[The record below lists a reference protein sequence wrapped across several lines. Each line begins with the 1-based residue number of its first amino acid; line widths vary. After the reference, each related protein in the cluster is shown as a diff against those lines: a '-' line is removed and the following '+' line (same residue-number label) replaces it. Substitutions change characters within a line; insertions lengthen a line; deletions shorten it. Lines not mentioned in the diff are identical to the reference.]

1 MRLKIFLA
9 IALGFVLFGSSAFAQ
24 GRVSGIVKDRKGE
37 PLIGANVYVKGTTI
51 STISGIDGQF
61 NINAPD
67 SSSVLV
73 ITFNGYQNL
82 EVTVRDLPTA
92 NLQMKPVVSN
102 DFTGFYGND
111 SYYNVTASNVLVMA
125 DDKATGL
132 ETDVYQFL
140 LGRVPGLE
148 IVSDGGNPW
157 GDVDYRLRGGY
168 SALSENAKPLFVVDG
183 AYFDADFAISALNTD
198 DIESV
203 RFLKDAAGTAIYGD
217 AGANGVVL
225 ITTRHS
231 MGKTLAAGYSG
242 NVSYNTCDEEEA
254 HKNSRY
260 KNSVSTKHNANVS
273 GVAGPM
279 PYRVSLGYNKINGS
293 ERHDWTDE
301 KRGGSDRLSAAFW
314 VGPNLLDE
322 HLKIDFNGYFRNI
335 NERRYPDY
343 KCSRFMS
350 TLKADYSVHSFE
362 DLHVNLLTSFNR
374 NSTNKENDYTM
385 GGFML
390 DGNLS
395 YSHESEDSKQYVEL
409 KVGGVVNTLK
419 EESTVVIKNKEET
432 LTDKTSRNALYGQL
446 NAALNRFYL
455 KANARYNIYSDYNTV
470 SSSFSIGVRPASGVV
485 MRTGVGILGFVTGG
499 KTDSISSFS
508 TITYNLGLDVGGKKR
523 VYGSADF
530 YVNHNSKVYEWTEI
544 VDNKEDYTKKDT
556 ISDLGDITL
565 TNVGGE
571 FSLGAKIVDT
581 KKVKWRIGGHLSYNV
596 SVTDNRGK
604 YNKNLNEQGSNYVI
618 GDKPLTYNVYESVF
632 DKKDNPIPGLYIDQD
647 DDGKVNNND
656 REMTDFSPL
665 PLSVAGLNT
674 YFEAMDVYLQI
685 DSHASIDRFNLVENN
700 TGSLGTGDIH
710 NSSFLRIDNIVLG
723 YKIRN
728 LGMLSGRA
736 YVAVQNPF
744 VFTKYTGHEPEIYN
758 GIDYGE
764 YYNYQRPTI
773 FSVGVK
779 LNVNI
784 KD

>member
-1 MRLKIFLA
+1 MRLKIFLVV
-9 IALGFVLFGSSAFAQ
+9 ALGFVLFGSSAFAQ
-24 GRVSGIVKDRKGE
+24 GNVSGIVKDRKGE

-61 NINAPD
+61 NISAPD
-67 SSSVLV
+67 SSAVLV

-82 EVTVRDLPTA
+82 EVVVRDLPTA

-111 SYYNVTASNVLVMA
+111 SYYNVTASDVLIMT

-148 IVSDGGNPW
+148 VVSTGGNPW
-157 GDVDYRLRGGY
+157 GNVDYRLRGGY
-168 SALSENAKPLFVVDG
+168 SALSENATPLFVVDG
-183 AYFDADFAISALNTD
+183 AYFDADFAIGALNPD

-203 RFLKDAAGTAIYGD
+203 RFLKDAAGTALYGD
-217 AGANGVVL
+217 AGSNGVVV
-225 ITTRHS
+225 ITTRRP

-242 NVSYNTCDEEEA
+242 NVSYNIANNNADNYG
-254 HKNSRY
+254 NSI
-260 KNSVSTKHNANVS
+260 STKHNASVA
-273 GVAGPM
+273 GVAGPV
-279 PYRVSLGYNKINGS
+279 PYRASLGFNKINGVM
-293 ERHDWTDE
+293 ENT
-301 KRGGSDRLSAAFW
+301 GSDRLSAAFR
-314 VGPNLLDE
+314 VGPDLLDE
-322 HLKIDFNGYFRNI
+322 HLKIDFNGYFRNV
-335 NERRYPDY
+335 NERNYSDY
-343 KCSRFMS
+343 KSSQFMS
-350 TLKADYSVHSFE
+350 TLKVDYSVHSFE
-362 DLHVNLLTSFNR
+362 DLHVNLLASYNR
-374 NSTNKENDYTM
+374 NSTNKENDYAM

-390 DGNLS
+390 DGNIC
-395 YSHESEDSKQYVEL
+395 YGHESEDNNQYVEL
-409 KVGGVVNTLK
+409 KVGGVVNSLK
-419 EESTVVIKNKEET
+419 EESSFMKNNKKEQET
-432 LTDKTSRNALYGQL
+432 TKTSRNALYGQL
-446 NAALNRFYL
+446 NATLNRFYV
-455 KANARYNIYSDYNTV
+455 KANARYNIYSKYNTL
-470 SSSFSIGVRPASGVV
+470 SSSLSIGVRPASGVV
-485 MRTGVGILGFVTGG
+485 MRTGVGILGFVTVG
-499 KTDSISSFS
+499 KTDSISNFN

-530 YVNHNSKVYEWTEI
+530 YVHHNSKVYGWTEERT
-544 VDNKEDYTKKDT
+544 NKDDYTKTDT
-556 ISDLGDITL
+556 IPALGDITL

-571 FSLGAKIVDT
+571 FSLGAKIIDT

-604 YNKNLNEQGSNYVI
+604 YNKNLEERGSNYVI

-632 DKKDNPIPGLYIDQD
+632 DENDNPIPGLYIDKGYWP
-647 DDGKVNNND
+647 DGKIDWQD
-656 REMTDFSPL
+656 REMSDFSPL

-685 DSHASIDRFNLVENN
+685 DSHASINRFNLVDNH
-700 TGSLGTGDIH
+700 TGDYGTGDIH

-736 YVAVQNPF
+736 YLAVQNPY
-744 VFTKYTGHEPEIYN
+744 VFTKYTGDEPEIYD
-758 GIDYGE
+758 GIDFGKE
-764 YYNYQRPTI
+764 ENYQRPTI

-779 LNVNI
+779 LNINI

>member
-1 MRLKIFLA
+1 MRLKIFLVV
-9 IALGFVLFGSSAFAQ
+9 ALGFVLFGSSAFAQ
-24 GRVSGIVKDRKGE
+24 GNVSGIVKDRKGE

-61 NINAPD
+61 NISAPD
-67 SSSVLV
+67 SSAVLV

-82 EVTVRDLPTA
+82 EVVVRDLPTA

-111 SYYNVTASNVLVMA
+111 SYYNVTASDVLIMA

-148 IVSDGGNPW
+148 VVSTGGNPW
-157 GDVDYRLRGGY
+157 GNVDYRLRGGY
-168 SALSENAKPLFVVDG
+168 SALSENATPLFVVDG
-183 AYFDADFAISALNTD
+183 AYFDADFAIGALNPD

-203 RFLKDAAGTAIYGD
+203 RFLKDAAGTALYGD
-217 AGANGVVL
+217 AGSNGVVV
-225 ITTRHS
+225 ITTRRP

-242 NVSYNTCDEEEA
+242 NVSYNIANNDA
-254 HKNSRY
+254 DYYGNSI
-260 KNSVSTKHNANVS
+260 STKHNASVA
-273 GVAGPM
+273 GVAGPV
-279 PYRVSLGYNKINGS
+279 PYRASLGFNKINGVM
-293 ERHDWTDE
+293 ENT
-301 KRGGSDRLSAAFW
+301 GSDRLSAAFW
-314 VGPNLLDE
+314 VGPDLLDE
-322 HLKIDFNGYFRNI
+322 HLKIDFNGYFRNV
-335 NERRYPDY
+335 NERNYSDY
-343 KCSRFMS
+343 KSGQFMS
-350 TLKADYSVHSFE
+350 TLKVDYSVHSFE
-362 DLHVNLLTSFNR
+362 DLHVNLLASYNR
-374 NSTNKENDYTM
+374 NSTNKENDYAM

-390 DGNLS
+390 DGNIC
-395 YSHESEDSKQYVEL
+395 YGHESEDNNQYVEL
-409 KVGGVVNTLK
+409 KVGGVVNSLK
-419 EESTVVIKNKEET
+419 EESSFMKNNKKEQET
-432 LTDKTSRNALYGQL
+432 TKTSRNALYGQL
-446 NAALNRFYL
+446 NATLNRFYV
-455 KANARYNIYSDYNTV
+455 KANARYNIYSKYNTL
-470 SSSFSIGVRPASGVV
+470 SSSLSIGVRPASGVV

-499 KTDSISSFS
+499 KTDSISNFN

-530 YVNHNSKVYEWTEI
+530 YVHHNSKVYGWTEERT
-544 VDNKEDYTKKDT
+544 NKDDYTKTDT
-556 ISDLGDITL
+556 IPALGDITL

-571 FSLGAKIVDT
+571 FSLGAKIIDT

-604 YNKNLNEQGSNYVI
+604 YNKNLEERGSNYVI

-632 DKKDNPIPGLYIDQD
+632 DKKDNPIPGLYIDKGYSS
-647 DDGKVNNND
+647 DGKIDWQD
-656 REMTDFSPL
+656 REMSDFSPL

-736 YVAVQNPF
+736 YLAVQNPY
-744 VFTKYTGHEPEIYN
+744 VFTKYTGHEPEIYS
-758 GIDYGE
+758 GIDFGKE
-764 YYNYQRPTI
+764 ENYQRPTI

>member
-1 MRLKIFLA
+1 MNMLRKITV
-9 IALGFVLFGSSAFAQ
+9 ALCIVLVSGSVFAQ
-24 GRVSGIVKDRKGE
+24 KRVSGIVKDRKGE
-37 PLIGANVYVKGTTI
+37 PLIGANVFVKGTTI
-51 STISGIDGQF
+51 STISGIDGEFQ
-61 NINAPD
+61 ISAD
-67 SSSVLV
+67 TSDVLL

-82 EVTVRDLPTA
+82 EVAVRDLPTA
-92 NLQMKPVVSN
+92 NLQLKPVVPD

-111 SYYNVTASNVLVMA
+111 SYYNVTAPNTLIMA
-125 DDKATGL
+125 DDMATGL

-140 LGRVPGLE
+140 LGRVLGLE
-148 IVSDGGNPW
+148 IVSDGGNPC

-168 SALSENAKPLFVVDG
+168 SATSENAKPLFVVDG
-183 AYFDADFAISALNTD
+183 AYFDADFAIGALNPD

-203 RFLKDAAGTAIYGD
+203 RFLKDAVGTAQYGD
-217 AGANGVVL
+217 AGSNGVVV
-225 ITTRHS
+225 ITTRRPL
-231 MGKTLAAGYSG
+231 GKTLAAGYSG
-242 NVSYNTCDEEEA
+242 NVSFNTCD
-254 HKNSRY
+254 KDSTY
-260 KNSVSTKHNANVS
+260 KNSVSTKHNASVS
-273 GVAGPM
+273 GVAGPV
-279 PYRVSLGYNKINGS
+279 PYHVSLGFNKINGVM
-293 ERHDWTDE
+293 ENT
-301 KRGGSDRLSAAFW
+301 GSDRLSAAFW

-322 HLKIDFNGYFRNI
+322 HLKIDFNGYLRSVNDKLTDTLK
-335 NERRYPDY
+335 Y
-343 KCSRFMS
+343 SRFMS

-395 YSHESEDSKQYVEL
+395 YSHESEDSKHYVEL
-409 KVGGVVNTLK
+409 KIGGVVNSLK
-419 EESTVVIKNKEET
+419 EDSTVVNNNKKET
-432 LTDKTSRNALYGQL
+432 LTEKTSRNALYGQL

-470 SSSFSIGVRPASGVV
+470 SSSFSIGVRPATGVV
-485 MRTGVGILGFVTGG
+485 MRTGVGILGLVTGG
-499 KTDSISSFS
+499 KTDYMSSFN
-508 TITYNLGLDVGGKKR
+508 TITYNLGFDVGGSKKR

-530 YVNHNSKVYEWTEI
+530 YVHHNSKVYEWQEMKKNEK
-544 VDNKEDYTKKDT
+544 DNTKTDT
-556 ISDLGDITL
+556 IQAHGDITL

-571 FSLGAKIVDT
+571 FSLGAKIINT

-596 SVTDNRGK
+596 SVTDNRSK
-604 YNKNLNEQGSNYVI
+604 YNKYLDEQGSHYAV
-618 GDKPLTYNVYESVF
+618 GDKPLTYNVFESVF
-632 DKKDNPIPGLYIDQD
+632 DNDGKSIPGLYVDTYDEYASQD
-647 DDGKVNNND
+647 RLDKDDLIL
-656 REMTDFSPL
+656 TDFSPL

-674 YFEAMDVYLQI
+674 YFEAMDVYLQV

-700 TGSLGTGDIH
+700 TGFLGTGDIH

-744 VFTKYTGHEPEIYN
+744 VFTKYAGDEPEIYN
-758 GIDYGE
+758 GYDDGSSYA
-764 YYNYQRPTI
+764 RPTI

-779 LNVNI
+779 LNFNL

>member
-1 MRLKIFLA
+1 MRLKIFLVV
-9 IALGFVLFGSSAFAQ
+9 ALGFVLFGSSAFAQ
-24 GRVSGIVKDRKGE
+24 GNVSGIVKDRKGE

-61 NINAPD
+61 NISAPD
-67 SSSVLV
+67 SSAVLV

-82 EVTVRDLPTA
+82 EVVVRDLPTA

-111 SYYNVTASNVLVMA
+111 SYYNVTASDVLIMA

-148 IVSDGGNPW
+148 VVSTGGNPW
-157 GDVDYRLRGGY
+157 GNVDYRLRGGY
-168 SALSENAKPLFVVDG
+168 SALSENATPLFVVDG
-183 AYFDADFAISALNTD
+183 AYFDADFAIGALNPD

-203 RFLKDAAGTAIYGD
+203 RFLKDAAGTALYGD
-217 AGANGVVL
+217 AGSNGVVV
-225 ITTRHS
+225 ITTRRP

-242 NVSYNTCDEEEA
+242 NVSYNIANNDA
-254 HKNSRY
+254 DYYGNSI
-260 KNSVSTKHNANVS
+260 STKHNASVA
-273 GVAGPM
+273 GVAGPV
-279 PYRVSLGYNKINGS
+279 PYRASLGFNKINGVM
-293 ERHDWTDE
+293 ENT
-301 KRGGSDRLSAAFW
+301 GSDRLSAAFW
-314 VGPNLLDE
+314 VGPDLLDE
-322 HLKIDFNGYFRNI
+322 HLKIDFNGYFRNV
-335 NERRYPDY
+335 NERNYSDY
-343 KCSRFMS
+343 KSGQFMS
-350 TLKADYSVHSFE
+350 TLKVDYSVHSFE
-362 DLHVNLLTSFNR
+362 DLHVNLLASYNR
-374 NSTNKENDYTM
+374 NSTNKENDYAM

-390 DGNLS
+390 DGNIC
-395 YSHESEDSKQYVEL
+395 YGHESEDNNQYVEL
-409 KVGGVVNTLK
+409 KVGGVVNSLK
-419 EESTVVIKNKEET
+419 EESSFMKNNKKEQET
-432 LTDKTSRNALYGQL
+432 TKTSRNALYGQL
-446 NAALNRFYL
+446 NATLNRFYV
-455 KANARYNIYSDYNTV
+455 KANARYNIYSKYNTL
-470 SSSFSIGVRPASGVV
+470 SSSLSIGVRPASGVV

-499 KTDSISSFS
+499 KTDSISNFN

-530 YVNHNSKVYEWTEI
+530 YVHHNSKVYGWTEERT
-544 VDNKEDYTKKDT
+544 NKDDYTKTDT
-556 ISDLGDITL
+556 IPALGDITL

-571 FSLGAKIVDT
+571 FSLGAKIIDT

-604 YNKNLNEQGSNYVI
+604 YNKNLEERGSNYVI

-632 DKKDNPIPGLYIDQD
+632 DKKDNPIPGLYIDKGYSS
-647 DDGKVNNND
+647 DGKIDWQD
-656 REMTDFSPL
+656 REMSDFSPL

-685 DSHASIDRFNLVENN
+685 DSHASINRFNLVDNH
-700 TGSLGTGDIH
+700 TGDYGTGDIH

-736 YVAVQNPF
+736 YLAVQNPY
-744 VFTKYTGHEPEIYN
+744 VFTKYTCHEPEIYS
-758 GIDYGE
+758 GIDHGE

-779 LNVNI
+779 LNINI